1 MGDEN
6 TNKLPN
12 DRNFKI
18 SRLLQRNRKFSQ
30 KPWIPYSTKICFL
43 YKKYQIS
50 LPCSGDDSGAKMRLK
65 LASSDGLEIG
75 VKIEGIYVAKSAT
88 KTPVR
93 LARNRWKTDD
103 ILASFWLS
111 KFECFS
117 RLHNPHQSCVTPSAI
132 LVFLLIAAACVHIVR
147 AGTWLGNKQ
156 WFLIWKG
163 KLFLLPLSG
172 YISGSVIF
180 EFF

>member
-1 MGDEN
+1 MDTLFYED
-6 TNKLPN
+6 KL
-12 DRNFKI
+12 
-18 SRLLQRNRKFSQ
+18 
-30 KPWIPYSTKICFL
+30 L
-43 YKKYQIS
+43 YKEYQIN

-147 AGTWLGNKQ
+147 AGIWLGNKQ

-163 KLFLLPLSG
+163 KIFLLPLFG
-172 YISGSVIF
+172 YISGSVIKKLSF
-180 EFF
+180 WIFLKAMNWKT